1 MRPQRPPLPWG
12 CPVSDAAVDPGF
24 SMDLRIVTEGL
35 EPGMYVSQL
44 DRPWKEAGFAL
55 EGWMLR
61 NEEDVRRVRALCR
74 HVHVDILR
82 GKAPD
87 SRFVVLDMEQPPG
100 EQAAEP
106 PPTIEREPGP
116 AGEQGRPLQV
126 VRWEAPEGQGEAVEA
141 SGAPAGVLEGWVSAV
156 ATPVSELPEALSVVP
171 AAQRVGREVFG
182 DELDAARDAHARLE
196 AGIRSALDN
205 ARSGVALDAGKLQEG
220 VDAMLDSLGRNPGAM
235 SWVLEM
241 QRKGDYIYRH
251 GIACSIWAAT
261 FGRHLGL
268 DRNELRELS
277 LGALL
282 SDVGKVRLPTE
293 LLLKAG
299 PLEPD
304 EIRHL
309 RAHVD
314 ESRRIVA
321 ESAGLSDAIA
331 RMVAEHHER
340 HDGSGYPRALR
351 GPQIVLA
358 ARIVGLVDSYDAMT
372 SDRGYASR
380 RSPHQAMMEL
390 YRVRDRLFEGA
401 LVEQFIRVCGVF
413 PTGTLVELSD
423 GTVGV
428 VMAVNA
434 LRRLRPVVMLL
445 LDAAKQP
452 LAEFAVVDLA
462 RVETDARGEPLTVR
476 AGLPLGSYGLDPAQ
490 LFLD

>member
-1 MRPQRPPLPWG
+1 MSG
-12 CPVSDAAVDPGF
+12 AANADAGF
-24 SMDLRIVTEGL
+24 AMDLRIDPEGL
-35 EPGMYVSQL
+35 EPGMYVCQL
-44 DRPWKEAGFAL
+44 DRPWRDAGFAL
-55 EGWMLR
+55 DGWMIR
-61 NEEDVRRVRALCR
+61 SEDEVRRLRVACR
-74 HVHVDILR
+74 YVHVDILR

-87 SRFVVLDMEQPPG
+87 SRFVILDTDPAVAP
-100 EQAAEP
+100 EP
-106 PPTIEREPGP
+106 VHEVERVEEP

-126 VRWEAPEGQGEAVEA
+126 VRWEPAADHGIEAVD
-141 SGAPAGVLEGWVSAV
+141 AGDPDVLEGWVSAV
-156 ATPVSELPEALSVVP
+156 AAPLPVNAEPLDATP
-171 AAQRVGREVFG
+171 AATRAGREVFG
-182 DELDAARDAHARLE
+182 AELDLALDAHSRLE
-196 AGIRSALDN
+196 AGIRSALDS
-205 ARSGVALDAGKLQEG
+205 ARAGTRLDAAALQEG
-220 VDAMLDSLGRNPGAM
+220 VDAMLGSLGRNPSAM
-235 SWVLEM
+235 PWVLEM

-251 GIACSIWAAT
+251 GIACAIWAAT

-268 DRNELRELS
+268 DREELRDLS

-282 SDVGKVRLPTE
+282 CDVGKVRLPTD
-293 LLLKAG
+293 LLLKTG
-299 PLEPD
+299 PLSTD

-321 ESAGLSDAIA
+321 ESAGLSDAVA

-351 GPQIVLA
+351 GPQIMLA

-390 YRVRDRLFEGA
+390 YRLRDRQFEAA
-401 LVEQFIRVCGVF
+401 LVEQFIRACGVY
-413 PTGTLVELSD
+413 PTGSLVELTD
-423 GTVGV
+423 GSVGV

-452 LAEFAVVDLA
+452 LPEFAVVDLA
-462 RVETDARGEPLTVR
+462 QVETDAAGQPLAVH